1 MNQKTFARRSRA
13 VVVLAFATTLASA
26 SFVSA
31 QTAQGG
37 APRTPDRAP
46 LRPGVELP
54 PRPATPA
61 APQPQAPPPP
71 PPGYVI
77 GPEDVLT
84 IVYWRDKDMTTD
96 VQVRPDGKISLPL
109 INEVAAAGLTP
120 DQLREELT
128 KRSQEFFEDPNVAV
142 VVKTINSRKVFVM
155 GQVAKTGTFPLTG
168 PTTVMQLL
176 SLAGGLAEYAD
187 AEKIRVLRTEN
198 GRQVSYRVNY
208 NELRDGKKLQ
218 QNIELKPGDT
228 IVVP

>member
-1 MNQKTFARRSRA
+1 MG
-13 VVVLAFATTLASA
+13 LASA
-26 SFVSA
+26 SVVSA
-31 QTAQGG
+31 QTAQGS

-46 LRPGVELP
+46 LRQGVEMP
-54 PRPATPA
+54 PRQTAPAPA
-61 APQPQAPPPP
+61 QPQVPPP

-109 INEVAAAGLTP
+109 INEVDAAGLTP
-120 DQLREELT
+120 EQLREELT
-128 KRSQEFFEDPNVAV
+128 RRSQEFFEDPNVAV

-155 GQVAKTGTFPLTG
+155 GQVAKTGPFPLTG

-176 SLAGGLAEYAD
+176 SLAGGLGEYAD
-187 AEKIRVLRTEN
+187 SENIRILRTEK

-208 NELRDGKKLQ
+208 KDLRSGKKLE